1 MHARVNEEGSMKRG
15 RGKRNNET
23 GTLPKKRVVD
33 APGEKPGRKSV
44 KGGAGRGAGR
54 GKLAA
59 KQTRGA
65 RTTET
70 RKAGPKKTRPK
81 TTRRSAEK

>member
-1 MHARVNEEGSMKRG
+1 MKRG

-23 GTLPKKRVVD
+23 GTLPRKRAVD
-33 APGEKPGRKSV
+33 APGAKPGRKSV

-59 KQTRGA
+59 KGASGA

-70 RKAGPKKTRPK
+70 RKAGPKKTQPK